1 MDTKYTRKDINE
13 YTHEFELTIP
23 FESFNHSY
31 ELMLK
36 DYSKDLDLKGFRKG
50 KVPSNLVSPQVKE
63 VVKYETFEKLAPL
76 YINTAVEK
84 ENIQPIAPY
93 EFKEIPK
100 FLENID
106 ISFTITVTT
115 MPKFTLGDM
124 KKVKVTKEKVTVEPK
139 EIDQAIEEL
148 KTSQKTKE
156 KELNDAWAKEIGV
169 IIGEK
174 KISTLVQLREKISSA
189 LLIQKEHYQM
199 HKLQDEALKIAIK
212 ESKIEI
218 PQSAVNFEASEREKA
233 FNEDMKSRG
242 VSIDD
247 FLKANSITIEKMREL
262 WQMDAKEAIESDV
275 FLSLYADTKAVVVS
289 DEELEEKIEKIKKE
303 RPDADQS
310 IFSNLEWR
318 EYVKKV
324 EVKEKAFRLFIEE
337 VLGKEFLDSHN

>member
-1 MDTKYTRKDINE
+1 MDNKYTRKDINE

-23 FESFNHSY
+23 FESFKHSY

-84 ENIQPIAPY
+84 EKLQPIAPY

-100 FLENID
+100 FLENLD
-106 ISFTITVTT
+106 IPFTITVTT
-115 MPKFTLGDM
+115 MPKFTLGNM
-124 KKVKVTKEKVTVEPK
+124 KKVKVTKEVVSIDEK

-148 KTSQKTKE
+148 KTSQKTETKE
-156 KELNDAWAKEIGV
+156 VNDAWAKEIGKE
-169 IIGEK
+169 IGEET
-174 KISTLVQLREKISSA
+174 ITTLKELREKIKSA
-189 LLIQKEHYQM
+189 LQVQKEHYQM
-199 HKLQDEALKIAIK
+199 HRMQDQALKLAIK

-218 PQSAVNFEASEREKA
+218 PQPAVNFEASEREKA

-247 FLKANSITIEKMREL
+247 FLKANNITIEKMREL

-275 FLSLYADTKAVVVS
+275 FLSLFAETKEVQVS
-289 DEELEEKIEKIKKE
+289 DEELEEKIESIKKE

-310 IFSNLEWR
+310 VFSNLEWR
-318 EYVKKV
+318 EYVKRV